1 MMNTKI
7 LVVDDNR
14 LNVRLLTEILE
25 DEGYIVYS
33 ADNGLVVLEI
43 THKIIPDIILLDI
56 MMPGMDGFEV
66 CSLLKKDYEL
76 KDIPVI
82 MVTAK
87 TDGKDVKKALELGA
101 FDYIKKP
108 VDEGEVIA
116 RVQSALR
123 FKEYG
128 DRLKELAIKDS
139 LTGLYNHGLLMEFLE
154 KELIK
159 QERKEY
165 DICFVMIDIDYFKRI
180 NDMYGHMA
188 GDEVLKQLSDIFTSS
203 VRTSDIVGRYGGE
216 EFGII
221 LPEVSLEDAY
231 GLCERLRLNIENY
244 RFQAGNEVVFI
255 TVSIGICFKSFKDA
269 ISSGQMVKKADDA
282 LYISKNNGRN
292 RVEIMPDIKCDV
304 L

>member
-1 MMNTKI
+1 MNTKI

-33 ADNGLVVLEI
+33 ADNGLVVLDI
-43 THKIIPDIILLDI
+43 AHKIIPDIILLDI

-66 CSLLKKDYEL
+66 CGLLKKDYVL
-76 KDIPVI
+76 KAIPVI

-87 TDGKDVKKALELGA
+87 TDGKDVKRALELGA

-123 FKEYG
+123 FKEYE
-128 DRLKELAIKDS
+128 DRLKELALKDS
-139 LTGLYNHGLLMEFLE
+139 LTGLYNHGLLMELLE

-165 DICFVMIDIDYFKRI
+165 DICFAMIDIDYFKRI

-188 GDEVLKQLSDIFTSS
+188 GDEVLMQLSDIFTSS
-203 VRTSDIVGRYGGE
+203 VRASDIVGRYGGE

-221 LPEVSLEDAY
+221 LPEVSREDAFQ
-231 GLCERLRLNIENY
+231 LCERLRENIENY
-244 RFQAGNEVVFI
+244 RFQAGHEVVFI
-255 TVSIGICFKSFKDA
+255 TVSIGICFKRFKEI
-269 ISSGQMVKKADDA
+269 ISSCEMVKKADDA
-282 LYISKNNGRN
+282 LYISKRSGRN
-292 RVEIMPDIKCDV
+292 RVEMIPDNKHSAF
-304 L
+304 